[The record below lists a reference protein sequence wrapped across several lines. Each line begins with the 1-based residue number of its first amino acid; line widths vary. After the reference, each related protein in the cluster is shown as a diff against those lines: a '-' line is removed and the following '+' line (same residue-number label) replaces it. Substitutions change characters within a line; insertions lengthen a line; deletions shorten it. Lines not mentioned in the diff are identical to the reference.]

1 MDFDTFGLDRNA
13 AINSDVCVLCQ
24 QEADTFTDRLSRRE
38 YARSGMCEDCQ
49 NNLHALD
56 REPVVWMHEFK
67 KLEKRIHQQLCR
79 YA

>member
-13 AINSDVCVLCQ
+13 AINSDVCVICQ
-24 QEADTFTDRLSRRE
+24 QEADTFTDRLSCRE

-56 REPVVWMHEFK
+56 RGEPVFVWTR
-67 KLEKRIHQQLCR
+67 LYCSNGIVRN
-79 YA
+79 A